1 MEVAWASNAEIMS
14 HGEGL
19 VRHIA
24 RTVLDERE
32 AELNSID
39 RDLELLAR
47 YADNPYPRMRYDEA
61 VETLQGMNIEIEWGQ
76 DLDYSKE
83 NADSRF

>member
-14 HGEGL
+14 YGEGL

-24 RTVLDERE
+24 KTVLDERE

-39 RDLELLAR
+39 RDLDLLAR
-47 YADNPYPRMRYDEA
+47 YADNPYPRMRYDE
-61 VETLQGMNIEIEWGQ
+61 L
-76 DLDYSKE
+76 
-83 NADSRF
+83 